1 MTNTAVLNNQAEIK
15 EVITVKEKASVLEA
29 FAITRYFLPILSTVG
44 VLLCTAGGIGILIG
58 AAMMAIG
65 LLSALTVCPLK
76 LMGFP
81 VKVGL
86 VGFKVCRGFIPV
98 YGVADICAAIFGMF
112 GGTMVGLG
120 IVFCAPAIFTVKK
133 YLNER
138 N

>member
-1 MTNTAVLNNQAEIK
+1 MTNTAVLNNQAVTK

-29 FAITRYFLPILSTVG
+29 LAISRYFLPLLSSVG
-44 VLLCTAGGIGILIG
+44 AALCFMGGIGIIIG
-58 AAMMAIG
+58 AAMMLIG
-65 LLSALTVCPLK
+65 MISALTVCPLK

-86 VGFKVCRGFIPV
+86 VGFRFCRGFIPV
-98 YGVADICAAIFGMF
+98 YGVADLCAAIIGIF
-112 GGTMVGLG
+112 GGIMVGFG
-120 IVFCAPAIFTVKK
+120 VVFCAPAIFTVKK